1 MFMGEEEDS
10 EELVIKEVDYSLNDI
25 LDLANETEGT
35 SDIHFKVGIP
45 PYLRV
50 DGELHSLDSSS
61 LNKDDTFKFAT
72 SILSPD
78 QQSVLSE
85 TGDVDSS
92 FRIEQ
97 RNDRYRVH
105 VCKDDNGYSIDL
117 RLIPDDIISVEK
129 IGFPY
134 DAVWH
139 NIVHQ
144 KEGLVLIT
152 GKTGQGKT
160 TTMASLIQKINDTRA
175 ENIITI
181 EDPIEYVFHHNNSII
196 TQREVGNHVV
206 SFEKGLEGALR
217 QDPDVILI
225 GEIRNKDTA
234 YIALEAAGSGHL
246 VFSTLHTINA
256 IETVR
261 QYANFF
267 GNNDKD
273 RVRSLLASTLNYVL
287 SQQLVP
293 DRKDGGRALAME
305 IMNVRDSDS
314 IKSLLR
320 DGKEHQL
327 MTSLQTG
334 QNWGMIT
341 MDDSLKELY
350 SAGRISHDDLLLYS
364 HNPKDI

>member
-1 MFMGEEEDS
+1 MGEDCSINE
-10 EELVIKEVDYSLNDI
+10 I

-45 PYLRV
+45 PYFRI
-50 DGELHSLDSSS
+50 DGELQSLDSDNLDKEGVS
-61 LNKDDTFKFAT
+61 NVAK

-92 FRIEQ
+92 FRLEK
-97 RNDRYRVH
+97 RNERYRVH
-105 VCKDDNGYSIDL
+105 VCKDDSGYSVDM
-117 RLIPDDIISVEK
+117 RLIPDKIIPVEQ

-134 DAVWH
+134 DAVWN

-160 TTMASLIQKINDTRA
+160 TTMASLIQKINEIRS

-225 GEIRNKDTA
+225 GEIRSRDTA

-267 GNNDKD
+267 GNDDKD

-287 SQQLVP
+287 SQQLMP
-293 DRKDGGRALAME
+293 DRKYGGRALAME

-350 SAGRISHDDLLLYS
+350 SAGRINHDDLLLYA